1 MAMRQTLPGKV
12 VRISAWQRYALF
24 VFIVGIL
31 YVIAAMAIKTA
42 VRQALHVQEPVNS
55 KAPSIESKAVHFESA
70 GEVGGKLSNRFMQS
84 ADEARKVPWVEMV
97 SGKSIDEPR
106 VFIVHD
112 LLSEQECEHLIAL
125 ALKRGLQNS
134 LITPYGSH
142 ELVESSTRTNK
153 QAWLEF
159 GEDKIVKGIEE
170 RIAQLTQTYPEQGEN
185 LQVPTP
191 TRS

>member
-12 VRISAWQRYALF
+12 VKISAWQRYALF
-24 VFIVGIL
+24 VFIVGIV

-42 VRQALHVQEPVNS
+42 VRQALHVQEHVNS

-70 GEVGGKLSNRFMQS
+70 GESGGKPSNRFMQS
-84 ADEARKVPWVEMV
+84 DDEARKVPWVEMV

-112 LLSEQECEHLIAL
+112 LLSEQECQHLIAL